1 MAILIDEKKR
11 VLVQGITGREGRAR
25 TRLMREYGTNVV
37 GGVTPGKGGQS
48 VLGVPVFNT
57 PQEAVNSLGNIDVSV
72 VFVPAAGVKD
82 AAISAIEAGIK
93 LAVLVPDRVPVWDAM
108 EIAAAAKAND
118 AMFLGPNTLGALS
131 PGKAVVGMIGG
142 RAESARQWFK
152 PGVPKGVGV
161 ISRSGGMASSTGYYL
176 GQAGVRLSSIVHIGG
191 DAVIGIRLPDAALMF
206 EADPLTEAI
215 VIFGEIGSSQEEE
228 LSQLIADRKITKPV
242 IAYIGG
248 KAAREGTRFSHAG
261 AIIEGGRGTHAGK
274 VKALR
279 EAGATVVDAFGEL
292 PGAVVAILEQ
302 IKGQSLMSEADKKAV
317 WHSGITRI
325 QPNKVA
331 VRGYDIAELM
341 GHVSFGAAVYLILTG
356 ELPSPAIARLMDA
369 ILVSSIDHG
378 ATPPS
383 ALSARNVAST
393 GATLSASVAAGIMSI
408 NRHHGGAIE
417 DCARQLKAIAD
428 RAARDSISLEEAA
441 TRTLRT
447 MSEAGERMS
456 GFGHR
461 VHTKDPRT
469 ARLFEL
475 AREAGVDGVHMQAA
489 RAVEKAFAD
498 AKKSLPINVDGAIG
512 AILADLGM
520 NPAAFNGIF
529 MIART
534 PGLIAHVIEEQTRE
548 KPTGPLSLRH
558 AMRSRP
564 PSARTTC
571 STSPAARPPTLRRPC
586 TTRSRAITTRPTP
599 GATSLRCLS
608 PSARPLPARA
618 NGKIYVAG
626 GFIGGTSVTNALRI
640 YDIATNTWTSGA
652 NMPTSPGVEAA
663 AAAVVNG
670 KFYVMGGDDFTNGLN
685 TTFIYDI
692 ATNTW
697 TTGATLPD
705 SRTNTYGTASN
716 GLIYVY
722 GGVILPAFTT
732 TDTLLRYDPVANSWT
747 NLGSAGTAG
756 LRQLRRHL
764 AFRHGPTADHRRRG
778 LHWCLHHRHPHLHH
792 QRRYVQRRPGDD
804 RQPRRARAGH
814 PA

>member
-1 MAILIDEKKR
+1 MAILIDETKR
-11 VLVQGITGREGRAR
+11 VLVQGITGREGQAR

-37 GGVTPGKGGQS
+37 AGVTPGKGGQT

-57 PQEAVNSLGNIDVSV
+57 PQEAVKSLGKIDISV
-72 VFVPAAGVKD
+72 IFVPAAGVKE
-82 AAISAIEAGIK
+82 AAISAIDAGIK

-176 GQAGVRLSSIVHIGG
+176 GQASVRISSIVHIGG

-228 LSQLIADRKITKPV
+228 LAQLIAARKVTKPV

-279 EAGATVVDAFGEL
+279 EAGASVVDAFGQL
-292 PGAVVAILEQ
+292 PDAVVDILRKL
-302 IKGQSLMSEADKKAV
+302 KGESLMSETDKNAV
-317 WHSGITRI
+317 WNTAVTRVE
-325 QPNKVA
+325 PNRVA

-341 GHVSFGAAVYLILTG
+341 GRASFGAAVHLILTG
-356 ELPSPAIARLMDA
+356 ELPSPAIGRLMDA

-383 ALSARNVAST
+383 ALSARTLAST

-428 RAARDSISLEEAA
+428 RATRESISIEEGA
-441 TRTLRT
+441 TRTLAAMRE
-447 MSEAGERMS
+447 SGERIS

-475 AREAGVDGVHMQAA
+475 AREAGVDGVHIKAA
-489 RAVEKAFAD
+489 RAVEKSFAD
-498 AKKSLPINVDGAIG
+498 AKKALPINVDGAIG
-512 AILADLGM
+512 TILADLGM

-534 PGLIAHVIEEQTRE
+534 PGLVAHAIEEQTRE
-548 KPTGPLSLRH
+548 KPMRRIDPVNHGYDGPGS
-558 AMRSRP
+558 RS
-564 PSARTTC
+564 
-571 STSPAARPPTLRRPC
+571 
-586 TTRSRAITTRPTP
+586 I
-599 GATSLRCLS
+599 
-608 PSARPLPARA
+608 
-618 NGKIYVAG
+618 
-626 GFIGGTSVTNALRI
+626 
-640 YDIATNTWTSGA
+640 
-652 NMPTSPGVEAA
+652 
-663 AAAVVNG
+663 
-670 KFYVMGGDDFTNGLN
+670 
-685 TTFIYDI
+685 
-692 ATNTW
+692 
-697 TTGATLPD
+697 
-705 SRTNTYGTASN
+705 ASN
-716 GLIYVY
+716 Q
-722 GGVILPAFTT
+722 
-732 TDTLLRYDPVANSWT
+732 DPQS
-747 NLGSAGTAG
+747 S
-756 LRQLRRHL
+756 
-764 AFRHGPTADHRRRG
+764 
-778 LHWCLHHRHPHLHH
+778 
-792 QRRYVQRRPGDD
+792 
-804 RQPRRARAGH
+804 
-814 PA
+814 

>member
-1 MAILIDEKKR
+1 MAILIDDKRR

-37 GGVTPGKGGQS
+37 AGVTPGKAGQN
-48 VLGVPVFNT
+48 VLGIPVFNT
-57 PQEAVNSLGNIDVSV
+57 PQEAVVALGEIDISV

-82 AAISAIEAGIK
+82 AAIAAINAGIK

-108 EIAAAAKAND
+108 EIAAAAKANG
-118 AMFLGPNTLGALS
+118 ATFLGPNTLGALS
-131 PGKAVVGMIGG
+131 PGKGVVGMIGG

-176 GQAGVRLSSIVHIGG
+176 GQAAVRISTIVHIGG

-228 LSQLIADRKITKPV
+228 LAQLVADRKITKPV

-292 PGAVVAILEQ
+292 PEAVVKILKQANGE
-302 IKGQSLMSEADKKAV
+302 SLMSEADRKAV
-317 WHSGITRI
+317 WNTAITRVA
-325 QPNKVA
+325 PNRVA
-331 VRGYDIAELM
+331 VRGYDVAELM
-341 GHVSFGAAVYLILTG
+341 GRISFGAAVYLIFTG

-383 ALSARNVAST
+383 ALSARTVAST
-393 GATLSASVAAGIMSI
+393 GATLSAAVAAGIMSI

-428 RAARDSISLEEAA
+428 RAAAESISLDETAA
-441 TRTLRT
+441 RTIAA

-461 VHTKDPRT
+461 LHTKDPRT

-475 AREAGVDGVHMQAA
+475 AHEAGVDGVHMQAA
-489 RAVEKAFAD
+489 RAVKKAFAA

-520 NPAAFNGIF
+520 NPASFNGIF

-534 PGLIAHVIEEQTRE
+534 PGLIAHTIEEQTRE
-548 KPTGPLSLRH
+548 KPMRRIDPVNHGYDGPPLRSL
-558 AMRSRP
+558 
-564 PSARTTC
+564 TT
-571 STSPAARPPTLRRPC
+571 TE
-586 TTRSRAITTRPTP
+586 SRAVEPGPGTP
-599 GATSLRCLS
+599 
-608 PSARPLPARA
+608 
-618 NGKIYVAG
+618 
-626 GFIGGTSVTNALRI
+626 
-640 YDIATNTWTSGA
+640 
-652 NMPTSPGVEAA
+652 
-663 AAAVVNG
+663 
-670 KFYVMGGDDFTNGLN
+670 
-685 TTFIYDI
+685 
-692 ATNTW
+692 
-697 TTGATLPD
+697 
-705 SRTNTYGTASN
+705 
-716 GLIYVY
+716 
-722 GGVILPAFTT
+722 
-732 TDTLLRYDPVANSWT
+732 
-747 NLGSAGTAG
+747 
-756 LRQLRRHL
+756 
-764 AFRHGPTADHRRRG
+764 
-778 LHWCLHHRHPHLHH
+778 
-792 QRRYVQRRPGDD
+792 
-804 RQPRRARAGH
+804 
-814 PA
+814 

>member
-1 MAILIDEKKR
+1 MAILIDETKR

-25 TRLMREYGTNVV
+25 TRLMREYGTKVAA
-37 GGVTPGKGGQS
+37 GVTPGKAGQS

-57 PQEAVNSLGNIDVSV
+57 PREAVDALGGIDISV
-72 VFVPAAGVKD
+72 VFVPAAGVKE
-82 AAISAIEAGIK
+82 AAIAAIDAGIK

-118 AMFLGPNTLGALS
+118 ATFLGPNTLGALS
-131 PGKAVVGMIGG
+131 PGKGVVGMIGG

-176 GQAGVRLSSIVHIGG
+176 GQAGVRISTIVHIGG

-206 EADPLTEAI
+206 ENDPLTEAI

-228 LSQLIADRKITKPV
+228 LAQLIADRKITKPV

-279 EAGATVVDAFGEL
+279 EAGATVLDAFGEL
-292 PGAVVAILEQ
+292 PDAVVQILRQVNGE
-302 IKGQSLMSEADKKAV
+302 SLMSDADRKAV
-317 WHSGITRI
+317 WNTAITRI
-325 QPNKVA
+325 APNRVA

-341 GHVSFGAAVYLILTG
+341 GRISFGSAVHLILTG
-356 ELPSPAIARLMDA
+356 ELPSPAIGRLMDA

-383 ALSARNVAST
+383 ALAARTVAST
-393 GATLSASVAAGIMSI
+393 GATLSAAVSAGIMSI

-428 RAARDSISLEEAA
+428 RAASESISLDEAA
-441 TRTLRT
+441 ARTIAA

-461 VHTKDPRT
+461 LHTKDPRT

-489 RAVEKAFAD
+489 RAVEKAFAGV
-498 AKKSLPINVDGAIG
+498 KKSLPINVDGAIG

-534 PGLIAHVIEEQTRE
+534 PGLIAHTIEEQTRE
-548 KPTGPLSLRH
+548 KP
-558 AMRSRP
+558 MR
-564 PSARTTC
+564 
-571 STSPAARPPTLRRPC
+571 
-586 TTRSRAITTRPTP
+586 
-599 GATSLRCLS
+599 
-608 PSARPLPARA
+608 
-618 NGKIYVAG
+618 
-626 GFIGGTSVTNALRI
+626 RI
-640 YDIATNTWTSGA
+640 
-652 NMPTSPGVEAA
+652 
-663 AAAVVNG
+663 
-670 KFYVMGGDDFTNGLN
+670 
-685 TTFIYDI
+685 
-692 ATNTW
+692 
-697 TTGATLPD
+697 
-705 SRTNTYGTASN
+705 
-716 GLIYVY
+716 
-722 GGVILPAFTT
+722 
-732 TDTLLRYDPVANSWT
+732 DPVNHGYDGPSPR
-747 NLGSAGTAG
+747 S
-756 LRQLRRHL
+756 L
-764 AFRHGPTADHRRRG
+764 AEGK
-778 LHWCLHHRHPHLHH
+778 
-792 QRRYVQRRPGDD
+792 QRD
-804 RQPRRARAGH
+804 
-814 PA
+814 

>member
-37 GGVTPGKGGQS
+37 GGVTPGKGGQN
-48 VLGVPVFNT
+48 VLSVPVFNT
-57 PQEAVNSLGNIDVSV
+57 PQEAVNSLGNLDVSV

-176 GQAGVRLSSIVHIGG
+176 GQAGVRISTIVHIGG

-228 LSQLIADRKITKPV
+228 LAQLIADRKITKPI

-292 PGAVVAILEQ
+292 PDAVVQILKKM
-302 IKGQSLMSEADKKAV
+302 KGQSLMSEADKNAV
-317 WHSGITRI
+317 WNTAITRVE
-325 QPNKVA
+325 PNKVA

-341 GHVSFGAAVYLILTG
+341 GRISFGASVYLILTG
-356 ELPSPAIARLMDA
+356 ELPSPAVARLMDA

-383 ALSARNVAST
+383 ALAARSVAST

-428 RAARDSISLEEAA
+428 RATRESISIDEAA
-441 TRTLRT
+441 ARTLAAMR
-447 MSEAGERMS
+447 EAGERMP

-461 VHTKDPRT
+461 LHTKDPRT
-469 ARLFEL
+469 ARLFKL
-475 AREAGVDGVHMQAA
+475 AREAGVNGVHMQAA
-489 RAVEKAFAD
+489 RAVEKAFAN
-498 AKKSLPINVDGAIG
+498 AKKLLPINVDGAIG
-512 AILADLGM
+512 AIVADLGM
-520 NPAAFNGIF
+520 NPATFNGIF

-534 PGLIAHVIEEQTRE
+534 PGLVAHVIEEQSRE
-548 KPTGPLSLRH
+548 RP
-558 AMRSRP
+558 MR
-564 PSARTTC
+564 
-571 STSPAARPPTLRRPC
+571 
-586 TTRSRAITTRPTP
+586 
-599 GATSLRCLS
+599 
-608 PSARPLPARA
+608 
-618 NGKIYVAG
+618 
-626 GFIGGTSVTNALRI
+626 RI
-640 YDIATNTWTSGA
+640 
-652 NMPTSPGVEAA
+652 
-663 AAAVVNG
+663 
-670 KFYVMGGDDFTNGLN
+670 
-685 TTFIYDI
+685 
-692 ATNTW
+692 
-697 TTGATLPD
+697 
-705 SRTNTYGTASN
+705 
-716 GLIYVY
+716 
-722 GGVILPAFTT
+722 
-732 TDTLLRYDPVANSWT
+732 DPVN
-747 NLGSAGTAG
+747 
-756 LRQLRRHL
+756 
-764 AFRHGPTADHRRRG
+764 HGYDGPA
-778 LHWCLHHRHPHLHH
+778 
-792 QRRYVQRRPGDD
+792 
-804 RQPRRARAGH
+804 PRTLSDNRSS
-814 PA
+814 

>member
-57 PQEAVNSLGNIDVSV
+57 PQEAVNSLGDIDISV

-93 LAVLVPDRVPVWDAM
+93 LTVLVPDRVPVWDAM
-108 EIAAAAKAND
+108 EIAAAAKANE

-176 GQAGVRLSSIVHIGG
+176 GQAGVRLSTIMHIGG

-206 EADPLTEAI
+206 ETDPLTEAI

-228 LSQLIADRKITKPV
+228 MAQLIADKKVTKPV

-292 PGAVVAILEQ
+292 PGAVVTILKQ

-341 GHVSFGAAVYLILTG
+341 GHISFGAAVYLILTG
-356 ELPSPAIARLMDA
+356 ELPSAAIARLMDG

-383 ALSARNVAST
+383 ALTARSVAST

-428 RAARDSISLEEAA
+428 FAARDSISLEEAA
-441 TRTLRT
+441 TRTLRS
-447 MSEAGERMS
+447 MSVGGERMS

-475 AREAGVDGVHMQAA
+475 AREAGVDGVHMQTA

-548 KPTGPLSLRH
+548 RP
-558 AMRSRP
+558 MR
-564 PSARTTC
+564 
-571 STSPAARPPTLRRPC
+571 
-586 TTRSRAITTRPTP
+586 
-599 GATSLRCLS
+599 
-608 PSARPLPARA
+608 
-618 NGKIYVAG
+618 
-626 GFIGGTSVTNALRI
+626 RI
-640 YDIATNTWTSGA
+640 
-652 NMPTSPGVEAA
+652 
-663 AAAVVNG
+663 
-670 KFYVMGGDDFTNGLN
+670 
-685 TTFIYDI
+685 
-692 ATNTW
+692 
-697 TTGATLPD
+697 
-705 SRTNTYGTASN
+705 
-716 GLIYVY
+716 
-722 GGVILPAFTT
+722 
-732 TDTLLRYDPVANSWT
+732 DPVN
-747 NLGSAGTAG
+747 
-756 LRQLRRHL
+756 
-764 AFRHGPTADHRRRG
+764 HGYDGP
-778 LHWCLHHRHPHLHH
+778 P
-792 QRRYVQRRPGDD
+792 
-804 RQPRRARAGH
+804 PRFISDPRSS
-814 PA
+814 

>member
-25 TRLMREYGTNVV
+25 TRLMRDYGTNVV

-176 GQAGVRLSSIVHIGG
+176 GQAGVRISSIVHIGG

-206 EADPLTEAI
+206 EADPLTETI

-228 LSQLIADRKITKPV
+228 LSQLIVDRKITKPV

-279 EAGATVVDAFGEL
+279 EADATVVDAFGDL
-292 PGAVVAILEQ
+292 PGAVVEILKQ

-317 WHSGITRI
+317 WHSSITRI

-356 ELPSPAIARLMDA
+356 ELPSPAVARLMDA

-383 ALSARNVAST
+383 ALSARTVAST
-393 GATLSASVAAGIMSI
+393 GATLSASVAAGVMSI

-461 VHTKDPRT
+461 VHSKDPRT
-469 ARLFEL
+469 VRLFEL

-548 KPTGPLSLRH
+548 RPMRRIDPVNHGYDGP
-558 AMRSRP
+558 P
-564 PSARTTC
+564 ART
-571 STSPAARPPTLRRPC
+571 L
-586 TTRSRAITTRPTP
+586 
-599 GATSLRCLS
+599 
-608 PSARPLPARA
+608 
-618 NGKIYVAG
+618 
-626 GFIGGTSVTNALRI
+626 
-640 YDIATNTWTSGA
+640 
-652 NMPTSPGVEAA
+652 
-663 AAAVVNG
+663 
-670 KFYVMGGDDFTNGLN
+670 
-685 TTFIYDI
+685 
-692 ATNTW
+692 
-697 TTGATLPD
+697 
-705 SRTNTYGTASN
+705 
-716 GLIYVY
+716 
-722 GGVILPAFTT
+722 
-732 TDTLLRYDPVANSWT
+732 
-747 NLGSAGTAG
+747 
-756 LRQLRRHL
+756 
-764 AFRHGPTADHRRRG
+764 
-778 LHWCLHHRHPHLHH
+778 
-792 QRRYVQRRPGDD
+792 
-804 RQPRRARAGH
+804 
-814 PA
+814 